1 MARDTLKP
9 LAGRIGAR
17 MKERKLKL
25 ATAESC
31 TGGWIAQALTSVAG
45 SSEWFERGFVTY
57 SNEAKRELLGVR
69 PHTLSRHGAVS
80 RETAKEM
87 AAGALARSRAQV
99 AVAVT
104 GVAGPGGGT
113 KAKPVGTVCFAWSRK
128 RGAVESVTRH
138 FQGGR
143 ERVRLQSVVFALKGL
158 LERLE
163 EAG

>member
-1 MARDTLKP
+1 MARDTLKA
-9 LAGRIGAR
+9 LARRIGIR
-17 MKERKLKL
+17 LKHGKLKL

-31 TGGWIAQALTSVAG
+31 TGGWIAQAATSVSG
-45 SSEWFERGFVTY
+45 SSVWFDRGFVTY
-57 SNEAKRELLGVR
+57 SDAAKKELLGVR
-69 PHTLSRHGAVS
+69 ARTLLRHGAVS

-99 AVAVT
+99 SIAVT
-104 GVAGPGGGT
+104 GVAGPAGGT

-128 RGAVESVTRH
+128 RGAMESVSRH
-138 FQGGR
+138 FRGGR
-143 ERVRLQSVVFALKGL
+143 ERVRRQSVVFALKGL

>member
-1 MARDTLKP
+1 MARDPLKA
-9 LAGRIGAR
+9 LARRVGAHLKKR
-17 MKERKLKL
+17 DLKL

-31 TGGWIAQALTSVAG
+31 TGGWIAQTVTSVSG
-45 SSEWFERGFVTY
+45 SSAWFDRGFVTY
-57 SNEAKRELLGVR
+57 SDEAKKELLGVR
-69 PHTLSRHGAVS
+69 SRTLSRHGAVS

-87 AAGALARSRAQV
+87 AAGTLARSRAQV
-99 AVAVT
+99 AIAVT
-104 GVAGPGGGT
+104 GVAGPAGGT

-128 RGAVESVTRH
+128 RGAMESVTRH
-138 FQGGR
+138 FRGGR

>member
-1 MARDTLKP
+1 MARDPLKA
-9 LAGRIGAR
+9 LARRVGAHLTKR
-17 MKERKLKL
+17 DLKL

-31 TGGWIAQALTSVAG
+31 TGGWIAQTVTSVSG
-45 SSEWFERGFVTY
+45 SSAWFDRGFVTY
-57 SNEAKRELLGVR
+57 SDEAKKELLGVR
-69 PHTLSRHGAVS
+69 SRTLSRHGAVS

-87 AAGALARSRAQV
+87 AAGTLARSRAQV
-99 AVAVT
+99 AIAVT
-104 GVAGPGGGT
+104 GVAGPAGGT

-128 RGAVESVTRH
+128 RGAMESVTRH
-138 FQGGR
+138 FRGGR

>member
-1 MARDTLKP
+1 MARDKLP
-9 LAGRIGAR
+9 ALARRIGVRLKAR
-17 MKERKLKL
+17 RLKL

-31 TGGWIAQALTSVAG
+31 TGGWIAQTVTSVPG
-45 SSEWFERGFVTY
+45 SSGWFDRGFVTY
-57 SNEAKRELLGVR
+57 SDESKKELLGVR
-69 PHTLSRHGAVS
+69 AGTLSRHGSVS

-99 AVAVT
+99 SIAVT
-104 GVAGPGGGT
+104 GVAGPAGGT

-128 RGAVESVTRH
+128 RGGMESVTRR
-138 FQGGR
+138 FLGGR
-143 ERVRLQSVVFALKGL
+143 ERVRRQSVVFALNGL